1 MSQVSLT
8 RALRVVEYDWA
19 VYRVLWRGSITM
31 NFLGP
36 LLFLASIG
44 AGLGSLVN
52 RSRGLG
58 MPYLDFLAPA
68 LLATA
73 CMQAAVGDATYPV
86 MGKIKWNRVY
96 DAMLATPVG
105 TTDVVLG
112 ELAWNVLRQLTVAA
126 AFFLVTLLFGVPRG
140 GAAILAIA
148 AGALTGLSFAMPI
161 YAWTATRD
169 TDAAFS
175 LLFRVVIGP
184 IFLFSGTFFPIE
196 RLPAL
201 LQPVAWTLPL
211 SHGVALTR
219 DLMLARLAPLDA
231 GHAAVLVAYLVGG
244 VLVARTTLRRRMSP

>member
-1 MSQVSLT
+1 VIQVSLT

-19 VYRVLWRGSITM
+19 VYRRVWRGSLTG

-73 CMQAAVGDATYPV
+73 CMQAGVGDSTYPV
-86 MGKIKWNRVY
+86 MGKIRWNRVY
-96 DAMLATPVG
+96 DAMLATPLG
-105 TTDVVLG
+105 TADVVAG
-112 ELAWNVLRQLTVAA
+112 ELGWNVLRQLSVAA
-126 AFFLVTLLFGVPRG
+126 SFFLVTLLFGVPKG
-140 GAAILAIA
+140 GAAVVAVA
-148 AGALTGLSFAMPI
+148 AGALTGLAFAMPI
-161 YAWTATRD
+161 YAYTATRES
-169 TDAAFS
+169 DAAFAV
-175 LLFRVVIGP
+175 LYRVVVGP

-196 RLPAL
+196 RLPGL
-201 LQPVAWTLPL
+201 LQPLAWALPL

-219 DLMLARLAPLDA
+219 DLMLGRPAALDA
-231 GHAAVLVAYLVGG
+231 AHAAMLLAYVVGG
-244 VLVARTTLRRRMSP
+244 VLAARITLQRRMSP